1 MATFVPI
8 HAAGDG
14 AWSWHL
20 LEEELRKRGHDVVAI
35 DLPAGDSKLTL
46 TDYVDAVVDAVGDR
60 ATLVVVGHSFGA
72 FTAPLV
78 CERVPVDVLVL
89 LNAMI
94 PKPGEKPDDWWANT
108 AHAMPSD
115 TGDEMDDIAR
125 YYHDVDPELAAEALR
140 RERDHPSVQSGRE
153 PWPLDR
159 WPDVPTR
166 VLAARED
173 RTFPLEFQ
181 RQIAKERLG
190 IEPDVIE
197 GGHTTPLSHPAE
209 LADRLV
215 AYWRG
220 LEGP

>member
-20 LEEELRKRGHDVVAI
+20 LQEELRKRGHDIVAI
-35 DLPAGDSKLTL
+35 DLPAGNPNLTL
-46 TDYVDAVVDAVGDR
+46 SDYADAVVDSVGGR
-60 ATLVVVGHSFGA
+60 ANLVVIGHSFGA

-94 PKPGEKPDDWWANT
+94 PTPGERPDDWWANT
-108 AHAMPSD
+108 SHAMPSD

-125 YYHDVDPELAAEALR
+125 YYQDVDPEVAAEAMR
-140 RERDHPSVQSGRE
+140 RERDHPSVRSGRE

-166 VLAARED
+166 VLAARGD
-173 RTFPLEFQ
+173 RAFPLEFQ
-181 RQIAKERLG
+181 RQIAMERLG